1 MGAASSIQTIEVS
14 FIDKN
19 TGNLLSKEEINK
31 INDVVFKDFNY
42 GFYKKYTERNA
53 YKEYGKQLA
62 KQAIK

>member
-14 FIDKN
+14 FIDK
-19 TGNLLSKEEINK
+19 TAGNLLSTEEINK

-62 KQAIK
+62 KQTIK